1 MRRVVG
7 LALFMSAAFVVAC
20 GPPTPPVPISSPQ
33 TPTPEP
39 VTPTPEPATPNGAID
54 APEGMSAIPAGAFV
68 MGCDPDDPEC
78 DADEK
83 PAHPVRLRAFF
94 IDRYEVTNARYDA
107 CVAAGV
113 CARTPMRDDPR
124 FAGPDQPVVG
134 VRWSDANDYCAW
146 RGARLPTEAE
156 WEYAARAQT
165 RWYREA
171 GLEAVAW
178 YKEITDRPRDVGGK
192 PANPWGL
199 FDVLGNAWEWT
210 SDSYDAAYFAASPT
224 DDPRGP
230 SPGET
235 RVLRGGSWFNGS
247 TNTRISTRHGA
258 PPGDAANMRGARCAR
273 NGD

>member
-1 MRRVVG
+1 MTRAALVAMIVIVA
-7 LALFMSAAFVVAC
+7 LAGACNAPGPVAPDPPPAA
-20 GPPTPPVPISSPQ
+20 SL
-33 TPTPEP
+33 E
-39 VTPTPEPATPNGAID
+39 AID
-54 APEGMSAIPAGAFV
+54 PPEGMAAIPGGEFV
-68 MGCDPDDPEC
+68 MGCDADDPEC

-83 PAHPVRLRAFF
+83 PPHPVRVPAFF
-94 IDRYEVTNARYDA
+94 LDRHEVTNARYDA
-107 CVAAGV
+107 CVSAGA
-113 CARTPMRDDPR
+113 CARTPFRDDPR

-134 VRWSDANDYCAW
+134 VRWSDARDYCAW

-156 WEYAARAQT
+156 WEYAARAGT

-171 GLEAVAW
+171 GLDAVAW

-210 SDSYDAAYFAASPT
+210 ADYYDAAYFASSPK

-230 SPGET
+230 PSGAA

-258 PPGDAANMRGARCAR
+258 NPDDTANMRGARCAKGR
-273 NGD
+273 DGQVLKSTGVP